1 MSAGRAGTGA
11 PQSDPGAPVPDS
23 TGAPVPAKAV
33 VLARGLGVRMQQP
46 DASAPLDR
54 QQARAADAGMKG
66 MIPFGRPFLDYV
78 LSALAD
84 AGYRQA
90 CLVIGP
96 EHEAIREYYAR
107 HRPTRIEVSFAIQD
121 RALGTADA
129 VAAAERFAAGER
141 FLVINADNYYPV
153 EACRALRTLES
164 AGLASFAADALVRDG
179 NIGADRVRHF
189 AVVRIDAAGDL
200 LDIIEKPDEAA
211 LAALGPD
218 IWISMNCWTFATS
231 IFRACAN
238 IRPSPRGEL
247 ELTDAVR
254 YAVTSLGER
263 FRVLTFRLPVL
274 DVSTRA
280 DVAAVARRLAG
291 IEARP

>member
-1 MSAGRAGTGA
+1 MTKS
-11 PQSDPGAPVPDS
+11 
-23 TGAPVPAKAV
+23 V

-46 DASAPLDR
+46 DASARLDR
-54 QQARAADAGMKG
+54 EQASAADAGMKG

-78 LSALAD
+78 LSGLAD

-96 EHEAIREYYAR
+96 EHEAIREYYTR
-107 HRPTRIEVSFAIQD
+107 ISRPTRIEVSFAIQE

-129 VAAAERFAAGER
+129 VAAAESFVAGER
-141 FLVINADNYYPV
+141 FLVVNSDNYYPV
-153 EACRALRTLES
+153 EACRALRTLGS
-164 AGLASFAADALVRDG
+164 AGLAAFARDDLVREG
-179 NIGADRVRHF
+179 NIGADRVRQF
-189 AVVRIDAAGDL
+189 AVVRISAAGDL
-200 LDIIEKPDEAA
+200 VDVIEKPDEATM
-211 LAALGPD
+211 AAMGPD
-218 IWISMNCWTFATS
+218 VWVSMNCWMFTAS

-247 ELTDAVR
+247 EVTDAVR
-254 YAVTSLGER
+254 YAITSLGER

-274 DVSTRA
+274 DVSTRG
-280 DVAAVARRLAG
+280 DVAPVARRLAG